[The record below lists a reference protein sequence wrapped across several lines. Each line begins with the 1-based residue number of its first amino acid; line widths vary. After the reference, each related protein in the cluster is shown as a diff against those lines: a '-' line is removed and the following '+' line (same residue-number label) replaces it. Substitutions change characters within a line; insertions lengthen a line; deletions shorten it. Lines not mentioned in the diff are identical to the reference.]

1 MSVKNIIELVILAA
15 LWGASFLFMR
25 IAVPEFGAIALI
37 EARVLIA
44 GLVLLPF
51 WWLRESSSSRQKV
64 MQHWPRIF
72 VIGLLNSA
80 IPFVLFAYS
89 MLYITGGMAAILNGT
104 APIWGAVVAWFW
116 LRSRMSMNGVLGLI
130 VGFIGVVLLVSDEL
144 AVPAQGKALAI
155 LASASAPLLYGIAAN
170 YTSVKLADVSA
181 LSIATFSQLSAAICL
196 LPILYWF
203 MPAQMPSFE
212 AWMALL
218 ALAVLC
224 TSLAYL
230 MFFRLIAEVGSTR
243 AITVTFLIP
252 LFGSLWGAIFIDEE
266 ITVMMMVGMAIVL
279 FGTALVTGVV
289 KIVRLTKESSL

>member
-51 WWLRESSSSRQKV
+51 WWLRESVLSRQKV
-64 MQHWPRIF
+64 IQHWPQIV

-89 MLYITGGMAAILNGT
+89 MLYITGGMAAIMNGT
-104 APIWGAVVAWFW
+104 APIWGAVVAWIW
-116 LRSRMSMNGVLGLI
+116 LNSRLSLNGVLGLI
-130 VGFIGVVLLVSDEL
+130 VGFFGVVVLVSDEL

-155 LASASAPLLYGIAAN
+155 VAAASAPLLYGIAAN
-170 YTSVKLADVSA
+170 YTAEKLAGVSA
-181 LSIATFSQLSAAICL
+181 LSVATFSQLSAALCL
-196 LPILYWF
+196 LPLLFWF
-203 MPAQMPSFE
+203 MPPQMPSFE
-212 AWMALL
+212 AWMAIL

-230 MFFRLIAEVGSTR
+230 MFFRLLAEIGSTR
-243 AITVTFLIP
+243 AITVAFMVP
-252 LFGSLWGAIFIDEE
+252 LFGSLWGALFIDEE

-279 FGTALVTGVV
+279 FGTALVTGVI
-289 KIVRLTKESSL
+289 KIGSLTKKPSL

>member
-1 MSVKNIIELVILAA
+1 MSAKNMIELVVLAA

-25 IAVPEFGAIALI
+25 IAVPEFGAVALI

-51 WWLRESSSSRQKV
+51 WWLGESALNRKQV
-64 MQHWPRIF
+64 TQHWRRI
-72 VIGLLNSA
+72 VVVGLLNSA

-104 APIWGAVVAWFW
+104 APIWGAVVAWLW
-116 LRSRMSMNGVLGLI
+116 LKNRLALNGVIGLI
-130 VGFIGVVLLVSDEL
+130 VGFIGVVLLVADEL
-144 AVPAQGKALAI
+144 AVPAQGKIWAI
-155 LASASAPLLYGIAAN
+155 AASAFAPLLYGIAAN
-170 YTSVKLADVSA
+170 YTAERLSEVSA
-181 LSIATFSQLSAAICL
+181 LGIATFSQLSAAVCL
-196 LPILYWF
+196 LPLLFWF
-203 MPAQMPSFE
+203 LPSQMPSVE

-230 MFFRLIAEVGSTR
+230 MYFRLLAEIGSTR

-252 LFGSLWGAIFIDEE
+252 MFGSLWGALFINEE
-266 ITVMMMVGMAIVL
+266 ITLMMMVGMAIVL
-279 FGTALVTGVV
+279 LGTALVTGVV
-289 KIVRLTKESSL
+289 NISRLTNKPG

>member
-51 WWLRESSSSRQKV
+51 WWLRESALSRQKV
-64 MQHWPRIF
+64 RQHWPMIF
-72 VIGLLNSA
+72 VVGLLNSA
-80 IPFVLFAYS
+80 IPFVFFAYS

-104 APIWGAVVAWFW
+104 APIWGAVVAWLW
-116 LRSRMSMNGVLGLI
+116 LNSRMQLSGVLGLV
-130 VGFIGVVLLVSDEL
+130 VGFIGVVVLVSDEL

-155 LASASAPLLYGIAAN
+155 VASASAPLLYGIAAN
-170 YTSVKLADVSA
+170 YTSEKLVDVSA
-181 LSIATFSQLSAAICL
+181 LSIATFSQVSAALCL
-196 LPILYWF
+196 LPLLFWF
-203 MPAQMPSFE
+203 MPSQMPSFK

-224 TSLAYL
+224 TSVAYL
-230 MFFRLIAEVGSTR
+230 MFFRLLAEIGSTR

-252 LFGSLWGAIFIDEE
+252 LFGSLWGALFIDEE
-266 ITVMMMVGMAIVL
+266 ITVMMVVGMTIVL
-279 FGTALVTGVV
+279 FGTALVTGVIKV
-289 KIVRLTKESSL
+289 GQLSKNSS

>member
-51 WWLRESSSSRQKV
+51 WWLREPALSRQKV
-64 MQHWPRIF
+64 RKHWLNIF
-72 VIGLLNSA
+72 VVGLLNSA

-104 APIWGAVVAWFW
+104 APIWGAVVAWLW
-116 LRSRMSMNGVLGLI
+116 LNSRMQLSGVLGLV
-130 VGFIGVVLLVSDEL
+130 VGFIGVVVLVSDEL
-144 AVPAQGKALAI
+144 AVPAQGKTLAI
-155 LASASAPLLYGIAAN
+155 VASASAPLLYGIAAN
-170 YTSVKLADVSA
+170 YTSEKLANVSA
-181 LSIATFSQLSAAICL
+181 LSIATFSQLSAALCL
-196 LPILYWF
+196 LPLLFWF
-203 MPAQMPSFE
+203 MPSQMPSIE

-224 TSLAYL
+224 TSVAYL
-230 MFFRLIAEVGSTR
+230 MFFRLLAEIGSTR

-252 LFGSLWGAIFIDEE
+252 LFGSLWGALFIDEE
-266 ITVMMMVGMAIVL
+266 ITMMMVVGMAIVL
-279 FGTALVTGVV
+279 FGTALVTGVI
-289 KIVRLTKESSL
+289 KIGRLTKKPS